1 MKKIILMSVLCLSLF
16 AVNGGETVHAQK
28 NQRLNSTPKAFQIFY
43 AKFRKA
49 VVKDDKNIVAS
60 LTRFPF
66 KYGFDAGSEGTF
78 SKTQFLE
85 KFDNI
90 FDAERKIF
98 AQKNPVFYV
107 EAGTFN
113 LTDTYA
119 ASHYSFEKKGASY
132 KFTSFAAVP

>member
-16 AVNGGETVHAQK
+16 AVNGVETARAQK
-28 NQRLNSTPKAFQIFY
+28 KQRLNSTPKAFQIFY

-49 VVKDDKNIVAS
+49 VVKDDKNLVAS

-66 KYGFDAGSEGTF
+66 EYGFDAGSEGTF

-85 KFDNI
+85 EFDNI
-90 FDAERKIF
+90 FDAESKIF

-119 ASHYSFEKKGASY
+119 ASLYSFEKKGASY